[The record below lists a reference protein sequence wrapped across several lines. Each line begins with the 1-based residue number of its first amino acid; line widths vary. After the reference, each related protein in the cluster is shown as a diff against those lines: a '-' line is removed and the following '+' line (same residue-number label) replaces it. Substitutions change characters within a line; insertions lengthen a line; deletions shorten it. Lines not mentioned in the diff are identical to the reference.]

1 MVKNIRSIRF
11 PERKTQFKKRMDQVR
26 SRSVPGKK
34 SQQVLWL
41 KHAAQSTGTAK
52 WIFKDPGRWNR
63 FLEEY
68 HEEFEEKIKL
78 MDEIR
83 DKKIEDEILDWIN
96 ATARDLNY

>member
-26 SRSVPGKK
+26 STSGPGKK
-34 SQQVLWL
+34 SQQILWL
-41 KHAAQSTGTAK
+41 KNVAQSNGTAK
-52 WIFKDPGRWNR
+52 WIFKDPGRWKR

-83 DKKIEDEILDWIN
+83 DKKIEDEIIAWVN
-96 ATARDLNY
+96 AAAKDLSY